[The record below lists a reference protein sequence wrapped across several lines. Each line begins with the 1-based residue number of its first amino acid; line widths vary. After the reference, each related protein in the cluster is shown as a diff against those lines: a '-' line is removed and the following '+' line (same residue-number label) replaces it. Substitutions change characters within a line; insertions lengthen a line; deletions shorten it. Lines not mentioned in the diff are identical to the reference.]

1 LKTEI
6 KLMIKLLLIP
16 LKPLRKLKL
25 VLSALLLL
33 QTRKELRNSNLN
45 KCGDHQTE
53 LSETF

>member
-45 KCGDHQTE
+45 KCGDHRME